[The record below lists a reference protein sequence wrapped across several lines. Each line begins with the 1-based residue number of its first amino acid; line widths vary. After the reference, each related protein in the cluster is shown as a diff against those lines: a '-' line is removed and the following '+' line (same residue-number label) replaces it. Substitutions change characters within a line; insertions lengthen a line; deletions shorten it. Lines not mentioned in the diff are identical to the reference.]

1 MRVWIDLTN
10 SPHVVVFAPM
20 LERMRARGWDVAV
33 TARAFAQTV
42 ELLELRGI
50 DHTVLGHHGGRSRAG
65 KARAAGDRVAAM
77 IRFGR
82 RGRFDAALAH
92 GSTDLPMACAA
103 LRVPNTTMFDYE
115 YATLQHSLNCR
126 LASRVLVPDALAREI
141 AEQFA
146 EATARYAS

>member
-20 LERMRARGWDVAV
+20 IERMRARGWDVGV

-50 DHTVLGHHGGRSRAG
+50 DHTVIGHHGGRSRAG
-65 KARAAGDRVAAM
+65 KARAAGDRVASM

-82 RGRFDAALAH
+82 RGRF
-92 GSTDLPMACAA
+92 
-103 LRVPNTTMFDYE
+103 E
-115 YATLQHSLNCR
+115 R
-126 LASRVLVPDALAREI
+126 LARDANGRRT
-141 AEQFA
+141 
-146 EATARYAS
+146 TAA